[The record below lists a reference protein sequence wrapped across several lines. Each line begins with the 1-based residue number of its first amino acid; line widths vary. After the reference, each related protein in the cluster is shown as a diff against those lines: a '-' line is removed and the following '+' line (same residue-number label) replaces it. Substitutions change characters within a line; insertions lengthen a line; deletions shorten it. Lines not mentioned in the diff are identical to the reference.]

1 MHCSSVVTLHCIF
14 DAAGVIFMRCGGNA
28 ACAAVSRCVKMY
40 RHADGYRGKRVVVVG
55 VGTSAC
61 DAAVDLSSVCNQVTA
76 WRLILLNSDLCVT
89 KARLLL

>member
-14 DAAGVIFMRCGGNA
+14 DAAGVMFMRCGGSA
-28 ACAAVSRCVKMY
+28 VYAAVSVNVLTLRAY

-61 DAAVDLSSVCNQVTA
+61 DAAVDLSSVCNQVTVA
-76 WRLILLNSDLCVT
+76 FDAA
-89 KARLLL
+89 KQ